1 MRSDRRG
8 SWYLLTGLVIGIAMG
23 LIISWEI
30 SPVEYVNAPPYALRA
45 DYKDEYRALVAAA
58 YQYNRDLLRAEDR
71 LAQLRDDNIIQSLGM
86 QAQQALAEGH
96 SEREVQDLSELAM
109 ALSKGIDLLAPQLM
123 LTQPIAVT
131 SPTAGSLITQAQD
144 SILPDQNA
152 SSEATATA
160 EATVGNHEPTS
171 TVQPILDTTPT
182 TPP

>member
-8 SWYLLTGLVIGIAMG
+8 SWYLLTGAVLGIAMG
-23 LIISWEI
+23 LVFSWVI

-45 DYKDEYRALVAAA
+45 DYKEEYRALVAAA

-71 LAQLRDDNIIQSLGM
+71 LAQLRDENIIQSLGM

-109 ALSKGIDLLAPQLM
+109 ALSKGIDLLAPQFR

-131 SPTAGSLITQAQD
+131 SPTAGSMVTPTQD
-144 SILPDQNA
+144 PILPDQNY
-152 SSEATATA
+152 SPEATATA
-160 EATVGNHEPTS
+160 EATMGNQERTT
-171 TVQPILDTTPT
+171 TVQPTLDATPT
-182 TPP
+182 TKP